1 MEAAYAQRYRA
12 LWDGHWWWRSREALL
27 LAEIGRI
34 CRSTPVREILDVGC
48 GDGLF
53 FDALARFGEVD
64 GLEPDAS
71 LLHDARW
78 RDRIAVGRLGAGFRP
93 ARTYDLLL
101 MLDVLE
107 HIEDDRAAL
116 DSAWELTRP
125 GGVLLL
131 TVPALPWLWSRHDE
145 ANAHFRRYRAEGLR
159 RILEGAGFEVQS
171 VRFAFAWTVVPMLLR
186 RWLAPAGRGSAD
198 YDVAIPP
205 GPVNALLAAWSKA
218 EHALGRVVRWPIGSS
233 LLAVARRP
241 VECLSGGGHGGPPHP
256 DRTATPRVEPL

>member
-27 LAEIGRI
+27 LGEIGRI
-34 CRSTPVREILDVGC
+34 GRSTPVRRILDVGC

-53 FDALARFGEVD
+53 FDALGRFGEVD
-64 GLEPDAS
+64 GLEPDDS
-71 LLHDARW
+71 LLHDPRW
-78 RDRIAVGRLGAGFRP
+78 RDRITVGGLGAGFRP
-93 ARTYDLLL
+93 ARAYDLLL

-107 HIEDDRAAL
+107 HIEDDRSAL
-116 DSAWELTRP
+116 DSARELTRP

-145 ANAHFRRYRAEGLR
+145 ANAHFRRYRPGGLR
-159 RILEGAGFEVQS
+159 EVLGAAGFEVES
-171 VRFAFAWTVVPMLLR
+171 VRFFFAWTVVPMLLR

-198 YDVAIPP
+198 YDVSIPP
-205 GPVNALLAAWSKA
+205 GPINGLLAAWSRA
-218 EHALGRVVRWPIGSS
+218 EHALGRVVPWPMGSS

-241 VECLSGGGHGGPPHP
+241 GVSRETRFEAQGKGARP
-256 DRTATPRVEPL
+256 DAT